1 MIVKSSRRFVSSS
14 NGIVYLN
21 VVTSVTPVV
30 QDAPGHPAGGRHGD
44 LQAGGGSA
52 GQADRP
58 QHVPEEE
65 AGGGHVPAAPRQAEA
80 QDPGDGPEISQSD
93 QRG

>member
-30 QDAPGHPAGGRHGD
+30 QDAPSHPPGGRDGD

-52 GQADRP
+52 GQADRH
-58 QHVPEEE
+58 QHVQEEE
-65 AGGGHVPAAPRQAEA
+65 ARHGHLPAPTRQV
-80 QDPGDGPEISQSD
+80 
-93 QRG
+93 RV